1 MHYFILIFIIHKY
14 TEKPGDLVIS
24 LIIFASKAI
33 CAIIHKILRLCFTS
47 CRDNPYANCTEKILA
62 WLAILNKEEDLY
74 FRSISM
80 VEQNRSIDVTYNTVT
95 LCVHMNKYSFDLE
108 CFQSISLYKGLSF

>member
-14 TEKPGDLVIS
+14 TEKPGDLVLS

-47 CRDNPYANCTEKILA
+47 CRDNPYANYTEKILA

-80 VEQNRSIDVTYNTVT
+80 VEQNRSIDVTY
-95 LCVHMNKYSFDLE
+95 
-108 CFQSISLYKGLSF
+108 IIR

>member
-33 CAIIHKILRLCFTS
+33 CAIIHKILRLCSTS
-47 CRDNPYANCTEKILA
+47 CRDNPYANYTEKILA
-62 WLAILNKEEDLY
+62 WLGILNKEEDIY
-74 FRSISM
+74 FRPISM
-80 VEQNRSIDVTYNTVT
+80 VEQNRSIDVAYILHHND
-95 LCVHMNKYSFDLE
+95 LCPYE
-108 CFQSISLYKGLSF
+108 

>member
-14 TEKPGDLVIS
+14 TEKPKDLVLN

-47 CRDNPYANCTEKILA
+47 RRDNPYANCIEKILA
-62 WLAILNKEEDLY
+62 WLGILNKEEDIH
-74 FRSISM
+74 FRPISM
-80 VEQNRSIDVTYNTVT
+80 VDQNRSIDVTY
-95 LCVHMNKYSFDLE
+95 
-108 CFQSISLYKGLSF
+108 ISE